1 MAIKE
6 IRFWNGGGVMS
17 NVTRQKELE
26 TKEIGQYRKALLSN
40 VNGRIL
46 ELGIG
51 KGTNL
56 LYYPRSVHKIVG
68 VDHSLKKL
76 CRSIPETEHYYV
88 DYNHLPFEDDSFDT
102 VVVTFLF
109 HQIVELEP
117 VFSEIKRVLRTR
129 GRLIFMDFGKAEGI
143 FDNIVQN
150 LLNPFCEIF
159 IGNVINRDYF
169 SLLKEQNFLLAN
181 QVKKNVMIPPKSAF
195 GTLYMGVAINT
206 EGK

>member
-88 DYNHLPFEDDSFDT
+88 DYNHLPFEDDSFDNRPENLQLLT
-102 VVVTFLF
+102 VGDNL
-109 HQIVELEP
+109 
-117 VFSEIKRVLRTR
+117 KRRFES
-129 GRLIFMDFGKAEGI
+129 GEEA
-143 FDNIVQN
+143 
-150 LLNPFCEIF
+150 
-159 IGNVINRDYF
+159 
-169 SLLKEQNFLLAN
+169 
-181 QVKKNVMIPPKSAF
+181 QVKQWGPSR
-195 GTLYMGVAINT
+195 
-206 EGK
+206 